1 MLVSIHCISA
11 WYIDAGEYME
21 RITLVEVDVHLTHT
35 HDFGGVSKVATIN
48 FLTEETV
55 PVDIYSKV
63 YARVMGMFGC
73 KAYILLKRVQRD
85 RKWSDVKDKGLKI

>member
-1 MLVSIHCISA
+1 
-11 WYIDAGEYME
+11 ME

>member
-1 MLVSIHCISA
+1 
-11 WYIDAGEYME
+11 ME

-35 HDFGGVSKVATIN
+35 QDFGGASKVATIN
-48 FLTEETV
+48 FLTEDIV

-63 YARVMGMFGC
+63 YARVIDMFGC

>member
-1 MLVSIHCISA
+1 
-11 WYIDAGEYME
+11 ME

-35 HDFGGVSKVATIN
+35 QDFGGASKVATIN
-48 FLTEETV
+48 FLTEDIV

-63 YARVMGMFGC
+63 YARVIDMFGC

-85 RKWSDVKDKGLKI
+85 RKWSDVKDKGLKL